1 MAERKKRGLGR
12 GLGALIPD
20 ANSTDR
26 PVDVFFSGNNAEEDK
41 GEAEKEKTSRA
52 ARNDPAASMQS
63 SRRRKT
69 KAAASNKSTDAPE
82 DKTATSK
89 ASGSASTTKKST
101 TRSTASGSKTAGTK
115 TAGTKT
121 TGSGGTAGK
130 TAGSGAPAAKSGAR
144 KTSSATAS
152 TKKSSPAKS
161 SASRKTADAK
171 NTETKTAGSKTTATQ
186 TTETTP
192 AVSQSS
198 GTKTAKSDRSTTTPA
213 QSGAGAESTPARKT
227 PSSASTTDA
236 STGSA
241 AAAET
246 ETSRVKSSA
255 PAEEATFSATNASES
270 KLETASVVDTA
281 ETLSEAGSA
290 EVNAGR
296 GVGEDQAVVD
306 SAASTVTDA
315 GKRTEK
321 TDSSPSE
328 ARDQSEDVRET
339 HPGVYTSSGH
349 GDQGE
354 TEAAVK
360 PAQAVNTTDVVQPAA
375 EAAIH
380 GDHDHQTSG
389 QSDKISSSDEETD
402 QAQAST
408 TSSEHTGDTGSDA
421 STAEKEAND
430 ESFDEVESIPDTEF
444 GEVPVDLIDTNPRQ
458 PRTVFDEDLLA
469 ELVHSIREIGVLQ
482 PVVVRKKPSDRSR
495 FELIMGERR
504 LRAAKD
510 AGLSTIPA
518 IIRYVDDT
526 DLLRDALLENL
537 HRAELNPLE
546 EAAAYGQLLEDF
558 GCTQEELSERIGRSR
573 PQISNTL
580 RLLGLPPL
588 VQRRVAAGVISA
600 GHARAILGLRDP
612 EHMEVLAQ
620 RIVAEGLSVRA
631 SEEAVVLLNRG
642 DSVNVSRATTKV
654 SPEFLAV
661 AERLGDR
668 LDTKVNITVGKRKG
682 KLSVEFANQ
691 EDLDRIL
698 GLLGIEDQDAI

>member
-26 PVDVFFSGNNAEEDK
+26 PVDVFFSGSNAEEGT

-69 KAAASNKSTDAPE
+69 KAASSHKSTDASE
-82 DKTATSK
+82 DKTATSRT
-89 ASGSASTTKKST
+89 SGSASTTKKST
-101 TRSTASGSKTAGTK
+101 TRSTTAGTKAAGTK
-115 TAGTKT
+115 TAGTK
-121 TGSGGTAGK
+121 AG
-130 TAGSGAPAAKSGAR
+130 GSGATAAKSGTR
-144 KTSSATAS
+144 KTSAATAS
-152 TKKSSPAKS
+152 TTKKSSTAKP

-171 NTETKTAGSKTTATQ
+171 STDTKTAGSRKT

-192 AVSQSS
+192 TVSQSS
-198 GTKTAKSDRSTTTPA
+198 ATKTVKNSSSATTAAESSAAAK
-213 QSGAGAESTPARKT
+213 STPARKT
-227 PSSASTTDA
+227 PSSAATTDS
-236 STGSA
+236 STASA
-241 AAAET
+241 AAAESP
-246 ETSRVKSSA
+246 TSSVKSSA
-255 PAEEATFSATNASES
+255 PAEEATPSATKASES
-270 KLETASVVDTA
+270 TPESTPAAADTA
-281 ETLSEAGSA
+281 ETAPEPASA
-290 EVNAGR
+290 DVDAGR
-296 GVGEDQAVVD
+296 GIAEVQPSVSSEA
-306 SAASTVTDA
+306 SAVTDE
-315 GKRTEK
+315 GKPTEK
-321 TDSSPSE
+321 TDSSPSD
-328 ARDQSEDVRET
+328 ARDQSEDVREK
-339 HPGVYTSSGH
+339 HPGVYTSSGY
-349 GDQGE
+349 GNQGE
-354 TEAAVK
+354 SGAAVK
-360 PAQAVNTTDVVQPAA
+360 PSEPEDTTDVVASVPDATRY
-375 EAAIH
+375 
-380 GDHDHQTSG
+380 GGHDYETSG
-389 QSDKISSSDEETD
+389 QSVKASVTDEETGRE
-402 QAQAST
+402 AST
-408 TSSEHTGDTGSDA
+408 TSSEDTVDEDGYT
-421 STAEKEAND
+421 STAENESD
-430 ESFDEVESIPDTEF
+430 DGSFDEVESIPDTEF
-444 GEVPVDLIDTNPRQ
+444 GEIPVDLIDANPRQ

-482 PVVVRKKPSDRSR
+482 PVVVRQKPSDRSR

-504 LRAAKD
+504 LRATKD

-518 IIRYVDDT
+518 IIRYVDNT

-580 RLLGLPPL
+580 RLLRLPPL

-612 EHMEVLAQ
+612 EQMEVLAQ

-661 AERLGDR
+661 AERLGDH
-668 LDTKVNITVGKRKG
+668 LDTKVNISVGKRKG

-698 GLLGIEDQDAI
+698 GLLGIEDQDGI

>member
-26 PVDVFFSGNNAEEDK
+26 PVDVFFSGSNAEEGK

-69 KAAASNKSTDAPE
+69 KAAASNTTADAPE
-82 DKTATSK
+82 DKNATGK

-101 TRSTASGSKTAGTK
+101 TRSTANGTK
-115 TAGTKT
+115 TGKT
-121 TGSGGTAGK
+121 TGSRGTAA
-130 TAGSGAPAAKSGAR
+130 TSGAR
-144 KTSSATAS
+144 KSSAATAS

-161 SASRKTADAK
+161 SASRTTADAK
-171 NTETKTAGSKTTATQ
+171 SKDTKTAGSKTTAARA
-186 TTETTP
+186 TETTP
-192 AVSQSS
+192 AASQSS
-198 GTKTAKSDRSTTTPA
+198 GTKSAKSGRSTTTAA
-213 QSGAGAESTPARKT
+213 QSGAGAESTPARKS
-227 PSSASTTDA
+227 PSSASTTDS
-236 STGSA
+236 STGPA
-241 AAAET
+241 TAAET
-246 ETSRVKSSA
+246 ETSSVKTSA
-255 PAEEATFSATNASES
+255 PAEEATSSATNVSES
-270 KLETASVVDTA
+270 KLETASVADA
-281 ETLSEAGSA
+281 AAASSEAGSA
-290 EVNAGR
+290 EVNAER
-296 GVGEDQAVVD
+296 GVVEDQAVGG
-306 SAASTVTDA
+306 SAASTVTD
-315 GKRTEK
+315 GGNRTEK
-321 TDSSPSE
+321 TDSSPSD

-339 HPGVYTSSGH
+339 HPGVYTSSAY
-349 GDQGE
+349 GDQAE
-354 TEAAVK
+354 TEVPVK
-360 PAQAVNTTDVVQPAA
+360 AAQADDTTDVVSPSP
-375 EAAIH
+375 EASSR

-389 QSDKISSSDEETD
+389 LSDKASATDEETG
-402 QAQAST
+402 QAQASA
-408 TSSEHTGDTGSDA
+408 TSSEDTGDEGSAA
-421 STAEKEAND
+421 STAEKESD
-430 ESFDEVESIPDTEF
+430 EESIDEVESIPDTEF
-444 GEVPVDLIDTNPRQ
+444 GEIPVDLIDTNPRQ

-580 RLLGLPPL
+580 RLLRLPPL

-668 LDTKVNITVGKRKG
+668 LDTKVNISVGKRKG

-698 GLLGIEDQDAI
+698 GLLGIDDQDGI

>member
-26 PVDVFFSGNNAEEDK
+26 PVDVFFSGSNAEEGK

-69 KAAASNKSTDAPE
+69 KAAASNTSTEAPE

-101 TRSTASGSKTAGTK
+101 TRSTASGTK
-115 TAGTKT
+115 TGKT
-121 TGSGGTAGK
+121 TGSRGTAA
-130 TAGSGAPAAKSGAR
+130 TSGAR
-144 KTSSATAS
+144 KSSAATAS

-161 SASRKTADAK
+161 SASRTTADAK
-171 NTETKTAGSKTTATQ
+171 SKDTKTAGSKTTAARA
-186 TTETTP
+186 TETTP
-192 AVSQSS
+192 AASQSS
-198 GTKTAKSDRSTTTPA
+198 GTKSAKSGRSTTTAA
-213 QSGAGAESTPARKT
+213 QSGAGAESTPARKS
-227 PSSASTTDA
+227 PSSASTTDS
-236 STGSA
+236 STGPA
-241 AAAET
+241 TAAET
-246 ETSRVKSSA
+246 ETSSVKTSA
-255 PAEEATFSATNASES
+255 PAEEATSSATNVSES
-270 KLETASVVDTA
+270 KLETASVADA
-281 ETLSEAGSA
+281 AAASSEAGSA
-290 EVNAGR
+290 EVNAER
-296 GVGEDQAVVD
+296 GVVEDQAVGG
-306 SAASTVTDA
+306 SAASTVTD
-315 GKRTEK
+315 GGNRTEK
-321 TDSSPSE
+321 TDSSPSD

-339 HPGVYTSSGH
+339 HPGVYTSSAY
-349 GDQGE
+349 GDQAE
-354 TEAAVK
+354 TEVPGKA
-360 PAQAVNTTDVVQPAA
+360 AQADDTTDVVSPSP
-375 EAAIH
+375 EASSR

-389 QSDKISSSDEETD
+389 RSDKASATDEETG
-402 QAQAST
+402 QAQASA
-408 TSSEHTGDTGSDA
+408 TSSEDTGEEGSAA
-421 STAEKEAND
+421 STAEKESD
-430 ESFDEVESIPDTEF
+430 EESIDEVESIPDTEF
-444 GEVPVDLIDTNPRQ
+444 GEIPVDLIDTNPRQ

-580 RLLGLPPL
+580 RLLRLPPL

-668 LDTKVNITVGKRKG
+668 LDTKVNISVGKRKG

-698 GLLGIEDQDAI
+698 GLLGIDDQDGI

>member
-26 PVDVFFSGNNAEEDK
+26 PVDVFFSGSNAEEGK

-69 KAAASNKSTDAPE
+69 KAAASNTSADAPE
-82 DKTATSK
+82 DKNATGK

-101 TRSTASGSKTAGTK
+101 TRSTANGTK
-115 TAGTKT
+115 TGKT
-121 TGSGGTAGK
+121 TGSRGTAA
-130 TAGSGAPAAKSGAR
+130 TSGAR
-144 KTSSATAS
+144 KSSAATAS

-161 SASRKTADAK
+161 SASRTTADAK
-171 NTETKTAGSKTTATQ
+171 SKDTKTAGSKTTAARA
-186 TTETTP
+186 TETTP
-192 AVSQSS
+192 AASQSS
-198 GTKTAKSDRSTTTPA
+198 GTKSAKSGRSTTTAA
-213 QSGAGAESTPARKT
+213 QSGAGAESTPARKS
-227 PSSASTTDA
+227 PSSASTTDS
-236 STGSA
+236 STGPA
-241 AAAET
+241 TAAET
-246 ETSRVKSSA
+246 ETSSVKTSA
-255 PAEEATFSATNASES
+255 PAEEATSSATNVSES
-270 KLETASVVDTA
+270 KLETASVADA
-281 ETLSEAGSA
+281 AAASSEAGSA
-290 EVNAGR
+290 EVNAER
-296 GVGEDQAVVD
+296 GVVEDQAVGG
-306 SAASTVTDA
+306 SAASTVTD
-315 GKRTEK
+315 GGNRTEK
-321 TDSSPSE
+321 TDSSPSD

-339 HPGVYTSSGH
+339 HPGVYTSSAY
-349 GDQGE
+349 GDQAE
-354 TEAAVK
+354 TEVPGKA
-360 PAQAVNTTDVVQPAA
+360 AQADDTTDVVSPSP
-375 EAAIH
+375 EASSR

-389 QSDKISSSDEETD
+389 LSDKASATDEETG
-402 QAQAST
+402 QAQASA
-408 TSSEHTGDTGSDA
+408 TSSEDTGDEGSAA
-421 STAEKEAND
+421 STAEKESD
-430 ESFDEVESIPDTEF
+430 EESIDEVESIPDTEF
-444 GEVPVDLIDTNPRQ
+444 GEIPVDLIDTNPRQ

-580 RLLGLPPL
+580 RLLRLPPL

-668 LDTKVNITVGKRKG
+668 LDTKVNISVGKRKG

-698 GLLGIEDQDAI
+698 GLLGIDDQDGV

>member
-26 PVDVFFSGNNAEEDK
+26 PVDVFFSGSNAEEGK

-69 KAAASNKSTDAPE
+69 KAAASNTSADAPE
-82 DKTATSK
+82 DKNATGK

-101 TRSTASGSKTAGTK
+101 TRSTASGTK
-115 TAGTKT
+115 TGKT
-121 TGSGGTAGK
+121 TGSRGTAA
-130 TAGSGAPAAKSGAR
+130 TSGAR
-144 KTSSATAS
+144 KSSAATAS

-161 SASRKTADAK
+161 SASRTTADAK
-171 NTETKTAGSKTTATQ
+171 SKDTKTAGSKTTAARA
-186 TTETTP
+186 TETTP
-192 AVSQSS
+192 AASQSS
-198 GTKTAKSDRSTTTPA
+198 GTKSAKSGRSTTTAA
-213 QSGAGAESTPARKT
+213 QSGAGAESTPARKS
-227 PSSASTTDA
+227 PSSASTTDS
-236 STGSA
+236 STGPA
-241 AAAET
+241 TAAET
-246 ETSRVKSSA
+246 ETSSVKTSA
-255 PAEEATFSATNASES
+255 PAEEATSSATNVSES
-270 KLETASVVDTA
+270 KLETASVADA
-281 ETLSEAGSA
+281 AAASSEAGSA
-290 EVNAGR
+290 EVNAER
-296 GVGEDQAVVD
+296 GVVEDQAVGG
-306 SAASTVTDA
+306 SAASTVTD
-315 GKRTEK
+315 GGNRTEK
-321 TDSSPSE
+321 TDSSPSD

-339 HPGVYTSSGH
+339 HPGVYTSSAY
-349 GDQGE
+349 GDQAE
-354 TEAAVK
+354 TEVPGKA
-360 PAQAVNTTDVVQPAA
+360 AQADDTTDVVSPSP
-375 EAAIH
+375 EASSR

-389 QSDKISSSDEETD
+389 LSDKASATDEETG
-402 QAQAST
+402 QAQASA
-408 TSSEHTGDTGSDA
+408 TSSEDTGDEGSAA
-421 STAEKEAND
+421 STAEKESD
-430 ESFDEVESIPDTEF
+430 EESIDEVESIPDTEF
-444 GEVPVDLIDTNPRQ
+444 GEIPVDLIDTNPRQ

-580 RLLGLPPL
+580 RLLRLPPL

-668 LDTKVNITVGKRKG
+668 LDTKVNISVGKRKG

-698 GLLGIEDQDAI
+698 GLLGIDDQDGI